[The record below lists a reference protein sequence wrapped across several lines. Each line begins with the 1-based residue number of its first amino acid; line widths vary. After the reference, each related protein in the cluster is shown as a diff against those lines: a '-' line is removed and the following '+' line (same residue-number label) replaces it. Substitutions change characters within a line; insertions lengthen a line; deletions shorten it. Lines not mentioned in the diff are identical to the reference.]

1 MKKFKKIFVR
11 LLYLVMVITLLVTL
25 PFLGLK
31 RNEDLEMIYSVFLG
45 KKSKYQGMIEIWN
58 IDTFEGGTASKLS
71 FLNASA
77 NVFQKQNKG
86 LYILIRNLSEQECL
100 NLIKQGEMPDL
111 FSCSYGVSCEIFKY
125 IEPFSSSFENVYGNF
140 LKAGEIDGLQ
150 YGIPW
155 CFSNYF
161 LISSKLHLEKAKI
174 EISDNLKLSDIALL
188 SGYAKKGKNEDI
200 IIYSL
205 GFGAKKY
212 LLPKIAFMSYTG
224 KELKSIS
231 ETAINL
237 KYEKESPY
245 SVYSKFV
252 VGDISILLGTN
263 RDVFR
268 IQNRVKQGKI
278 SDCFYEP
285 VTSTTDLIQF
295 MFLAKSNNDVKKS
308 YTQKFVEMVVNDGKG
323 LFEKTGLF
331 SATKTDYDFANNGVM
346 QDIILE
352 NIANY
357 KLNNV
362 FISKSEI
369 EKLQS
374 KNEI

>member
-1 MKKFKKIFVR
+1 MRKFKKIFVR
-11 LLYLVMVITLLVTL
+11 LLYLVVVIALLVTL

-31 RNEDLEMIYSVFLG
+31 NNEDLEMIYSVFLG

-71 FLNASA
+71 YLNASA
-77 NVFQKQNKG
+77 NMFQKQNKG
-86 LYILIRNLSEQECL
+86 LYIITRNLSEQECL

-111 FSCSYGVSCEIFKY
+111 FSCSYGVASEIFQY
-125 IEPFSSSFENVYGNF
+125 IEPFSSSFNIYDNF
-140 LKAGEIDGLQ
+140 LNAGMIDGLQ
-150 YGIPW
+150 YGVPW
-155 CFSNYF
+155 CFSNYY
-161 LISSKLHLEKAKI
+161 LITSKAHLTKAKVDVS
-174 EISDNLKLSDIALL
+174 ENLKLSDIALS
-188 SGYAKKGKNEDI
+188 SGYVKKGKNEDT

-212 LLPKIAFMSYTG
+212 LLPKLAFMSYTS

-231 ETAINL
+231 DTAINF

-252 VGDISILLGTN
+252 VGDITILLGTN

-268 IQNRVKQGKI
+268 VQNRVNQGKI

-285 VTSTTDLIQF
+285 LTSTTDLIQF
-295 MFLAKSNNDVKKS
+295 MFLAKTDNDVKKS
-308 YTQKFVEMVVNDGKG
+308 YTQKFAEMVVGDGKG

-331 SATKTDYDFANNGVM
+331 SATKTDYSFANNGVM
-346 QDIILE
+346 QDIILD
-352 NIANY
+352 NIASY
-357 KLNNV
+357 TLNNV
-362 FISKSEI
+362 FITKSEI